1 MEENKETPKLETA
14 QELERKKKKK
24 EDKAKEKELKKS
36 KALEKAAAQKLASAT
51 ASKKSEKKLLA
62 AAKKDEEN
70 PEDDYADP
78 PTNPGEKKHL
88 SDQMAKQY
96 NPAAVEKAWYAWWE
110 KSGYFTADATST
122 KPATTIILPPP
133 NVTGKLHINVRDN
146 VCWVP
151 GMDHAGIATQVV
163 VEKKLMR
170 EKNQTRHDI
179 GREEFEEMAWDWT
192 HEYGGEILCQFR
204 RLGVSLDWSR
214 QCFTMDEQRT
224 KAVNEAFVRLYKD
237 RLIYRGNRL
246 VHWDCALRTA
256 ISDMEV
262 DYQDIQKKTELNV
275 PGYDSPVEFGVLT
288 SFAYR
293 LEEEDLGEIV
303 VATTRL
309 ETMLGDT
316 GIAVHPE
323 DERYSHLH
331 GKFAIHPFSGRR
343 LPIVCD
349 EILVDPK
356 FGTGAVKITPAHDL
370 NDFECGKRHRLDF
383 INILTDDGLIN
394 GNGGEE
400 FEGMPRF
407 KARVAVAE
415 ALKLKGLYRDAQN
428 NVMQIGVC
436 SRTNEV
442 VEPMMKPQW
451 YVKCN
456 GMAKKALDAVV
467 DENCKKIEIIPKQYT
482 AEWRR
487 WLENSRDWC
496 ISRQLWWGHRVP
508 AWYVTLE
515 DDINKEYGAYADH
528 WVVGINEKEALSEAN
543 RIFAGKQFQMGD
555 QDPDVL
561 DTWFSSGIFPL
572 SALGWPDD
580 TADFRAF
587 YPTTVLETGHDILFF
602 WVARMVMLGM
612 QLSGDVP
619 FKKVYLHQ
627 MVRDA
632 HGRKMSKSLG
642 NVIDPLE
649 VINGQPWKTSTKG
662 WKRRWTSERLPKGI
676 AECGAD
682 ALRFALLSYTG
693 QSDKINLDI
702 KRVVRRR
709 QWCNKLWNVIRFAMT
724 NLGDNYV
731 PPTSPLNLESL
742 PFSCKWILSVLNKA
756 ISKTVAALES
766 YEFSDASKAVK
777 SWWKS
782 QLCDVFI
789 EAIKP
794 YFAGDDEK
802 FKSERCAARD
812 TLWICLDNGLR
823 LLHPFMPYITEELW
837 QRLPGTCPKKE
848 SIMISE
854 YPSAVMEWT
863 NKDVESDMVLVD
875 KVVSSFSK
883 VCAGLPPNERLCLVV
898 CKTADGRDVIR
909 SREFEI
915 STLSALSS
923 LEILADNDDA
933 KLSTCLVDVADEHIS
948 TYVHQLQG
956 SSLEKLLKQKDEIQK
971 MLDSMLKM
979 MSTLGYLQKTPRQI
993 QEKNVEK
1000 LDKLRKQLND
1010 IYTSIHNI
1018 FTMKM
1023 QGN

>member
-62 AAKKDEEN
+62 AAKKNEEN
-70 PEDDYADP
+70 SEEDYADP

-133 NVTGKLHINVRDN
+133 NVTGKLHIGHALTAAIQDTIVRWRRMSGDN

-179 GREEFEEMAWDWT
+179 GRKEFEEMAWDWT

-237 RLIYRGNRL
+237 RLIYRDNRL

-256 ISDMEV
+256 ISDIEV
-262 DYQDIQKKTELNV
+262 NYQDIQKKTELNV
-275 PGYDSPVEFGVLT
+275 PGYDTPVEFGVLT
-288 SFAYR
+288 SFAYL

-370 NDFECGKRHRLDF
+370 NDFECGKRHRLKF

-407 KARVAVAE
+407 KAR
-415 ALKLKGLYRDAQN
+415 GLYRDYQN
-428 NVMQIGVC
+428 NEMQIGVC

-487 WLENSRDWC
+487 WLEKSRDWC

-508 AWYVTLE
+508 AWY
-515 DDINKEYGAYADH
+515 
-528 WVVGINEKEALSEAN
+528 EALSEAN

-602 WVARMVMLGM
+602 WVARMV
-612 QLSGDVP
+612 
-619 FKKVYLHQ
+619 YLHQ

-649 VINGQPWKTSTKG
+649 VINGATLENLH
-662 WKRRWTSERLPKGI
+662 KRLEEGNLDPKELSVARDGQVKDFPKGI

-682 ALRFALLSYTG
+682 ALRFALLSYT
-693 QSDKINLDI
+693 
-702 KRVVRRR
+702 VVRRR

-794 YFAGDDEK
+794 YFTGDDEK

-837 QRLPGTCPKKE
+837 QRLPRSCPKKE
-848 SIMISE
+848 SIMISD

-863 NKDVESDMVLVD
+863 NENIESEMALVD